1 MRLNTEVENGLY
13 LLLVVN
19 KILNNK
25 GLGDGK
31 VKFTSDLKKVKA
43 GENNLSLE
51 FSQVPTDTEK
61 AMGSCMIKGEFTLY
75 TDEKAKDFFWAVF
88 KRLEGD

>member
-1 MRLNTEVENGLY
+1 M
-13 LLLVVN
+13 VVN